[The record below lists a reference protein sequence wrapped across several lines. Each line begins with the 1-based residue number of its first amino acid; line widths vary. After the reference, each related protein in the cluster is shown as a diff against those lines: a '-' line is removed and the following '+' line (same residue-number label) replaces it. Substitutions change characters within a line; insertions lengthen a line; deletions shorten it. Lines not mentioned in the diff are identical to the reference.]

1 MNLIASIYIKDNKVV
16 KVKSGDFRT
25 LKFYHESPID
35 LVKRFEEIGISDV
48 YFVDLGSAKM
58 HEKNNYILLEMI
70 SQFSDIK
77 INYSGGLRTSEDVS
91 NSFIN
96 GADMVTLGS
105 MPVYN
110 KNVFMNCLTTWG
122 FKRIVMAVDILKNN
136 LRINGWKYQTK
147 IDPLDHIKYFY
158 NKGLKNIKVTDISKD
173 GSLDGPPFTLYKKI
187 LKKYPHVNMI
197 TGGGIRNMNDIE
209 KLEKVGVKN
218 IIFGRA
224 FYDGNISL
232 DDLKNFYK
240 R

>member
-1 MNLIASIYIKDNKVV
+1 
-16 KVKSGDFRT
+16 
-25 LKFYHESPID
+25 
-35 LVKRFEEIGISDV
+35 
-48 YFVDLGSAKM
+48 
-58 HEKNNYILLEMI
+58 
-70 SQFSDIK
+70 
-77 INYSGGLRTSEDVS
+77 
-91 NSFIN
+91 
-96 GADMVTLGS
+96 
-105 MPVYN
+105 
-110 KNVFMNCLTTWG
+110 
-122 FKRIVMAVDILKNN
+122 MAVDIWKNN

-173 GSLDGPPFTLYKKI
+173 GSLDGPPFALYKKI

-197 TGGGIRNMNDIE
+197 TGGGIRNIDDIE